1 MADSLREPFNL
12 RCRISQELLPVGAG
26 WISFRRSPR
35 PEVREI
41 DRHQT
46 DLADRVRFARLG
58 LLQSARQFE
67 QLHRGG
73 TGTGQEWIVDESRV

>member
-46 DLADRVRFARLG
+46 DLANRVWFARLG

-73 TGTGQEWIVDESRV
+73 TGTSQERIAVKSRL